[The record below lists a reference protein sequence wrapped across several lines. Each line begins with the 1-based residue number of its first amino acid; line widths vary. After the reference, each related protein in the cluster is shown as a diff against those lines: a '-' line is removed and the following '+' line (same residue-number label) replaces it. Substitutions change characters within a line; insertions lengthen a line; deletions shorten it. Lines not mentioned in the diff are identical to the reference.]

1 MKKDRIWELDFF
13 RGIFILC
20 VILIHGIYDAQVF
33 LNWDFNPP
41 PIYDFI
47 QYNGSILFILLSGI
61 CITLGHHF
69 VRRGAIVFACGIL
82 ISAVL
87 KIMVALNLMDDASII
102 YWGILHLLGFCM
114 LSYILLK
121 RLPTWLL
128 GFLGVAIIVLGF
140 YVETVTPDTI
150 WLCPFGFTPYG
161 FATADFFPI
170 FPYWGWFMVGI
181 VLGRLLY
188 KEKKTLLP
196 KFPYRAWPIRAIAFC
211 GRHSLWIYL
220 GHQPILYGIMMLF
233 A

>member
-1 MKKDRIWELDFF
+1 MQKERIWELDFF

-41 PIYDFI
+41 PIYEFI
-47 QYNGSILFILLSGI
+47 QYNGGILFILLSGI

-69 VRRGAIVFACGIL
+69 IRRGAIVFACGIL

-87 KIMVALNLMDDASII
+87 KIMVTINLMDDAALI

-121 RLPTWLL
+121 RLPTWIL
-128 GFLGVAIIVLGF
+128 GILGVAIICLGF

-150 WLCPFGFTPYG
+150 WLCPLGFTPYG

-181 VLGRLLY
+181 VLGKLLY

-196 KFPYRAWPIRAIAFC
+196 KFPYHAWPIRAIAFC

>member
-20 VILIHGIYDAQVF
+20 VILIHGIYDARVF
-33 LNWDFNPP
+33 LGWNFNPP
-41 PIYDFI
+41 PIYEFI
-47 QYNGSILFILLSGI
+47 QYNGGILFILLSGI

-69 VRRGAIVFACGIL
+69 IRRGALVFACGML

-87 KIMVALNLMDDASII
+87 QIMVRLNLMDDSALI

-121 RLPTWLL
+121 RLPTWALGILGVIFILL
-128 GFLGVAIIVLGF
+128 GI
-140 YVETVTPDTI
+140 YVESITPETI
-150 WLCPFGFTPYG
+150 WLCPLGLIPYG
-161 FATADFFPI
+161 FASSDFFPI
-170 FPYWGWFMVGI
+170 FPYWGWFVLGI

-196 KFPYRAWPIRAIAFC
+196 KFPHKAWPIRAISFC

-220 GHQPILYGIMMLF
+220 GHQPVLYGIMMLL

>member
-1 MKKDRIWELDFF
+1 MQKERIWELDFS

-20 VILIHGIYDAQVF
+20 VILIHGIYDARVF
-33 LNWDFNPP
+33 LGWNFNPP

-47 QYNGSILFILLSGI
+47 QYNGGILFILLSGI
-61 CITLGHHF
+61 CITLGRHF
-69 VRRGAIVFACGIL
+69 LKRGAIVFACGMFV
-82 ISAVL
+82 SAVFQ
-87 KIMVALNLMDDASII
+87 IMVRLNFIDDSALI

-128 GFLGVAIIVLGF
+128 GILGVVFIWLGF
-140 YVETVTPDTI
+140 YFESITPETM
-150 WLCPFGFTPYG
+150 WLCPLGLIPYG
-161 FATADFFPI
+161 FATSDFFPI
-170 FPYWGWFMVGI
+170 FPYWGWFILGI
-181 VLGRLLY
+181 VLGRILY
-188 KEKKTLLP
+188 KEKKTRFP
-196 KFPYRAWPIRAIAFC
+196 KFPYTAWPIRAISFC